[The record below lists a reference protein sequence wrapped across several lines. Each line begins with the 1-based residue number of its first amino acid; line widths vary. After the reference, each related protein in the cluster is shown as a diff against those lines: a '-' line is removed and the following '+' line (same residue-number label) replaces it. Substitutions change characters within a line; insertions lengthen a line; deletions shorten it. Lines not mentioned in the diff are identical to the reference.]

1 MKKLML
7 TILTVALLTGIAC
20 SSATSSSD
28 STGLKKISL
37 SDAPEILN
45 ISSLLPTRFA
55 QVDPASEGMSNKD
68 MGLGSDCSE
77 VQLFVSNDP
86 FQMVYGFMAIINSSI
101 EGAVFDRQLEDD
113 NSMKDMIK
121 EAILAGA
128 EEQGVQAAIPDIIVS
143 HPDIGDSSIFGKGSL
158 EIMGFYFGFDILFFR
173 NNKVYIFL
181 YSLSMSSDEVDL
193 LAISKEI
200 GKRVNNYSQ

>member
-1 MKKLML
+1 MKKLVL
-7 TILTVALLTGIAC
+7 IILTLTLFTGIAC
-20 SSATSSSD
+20 SSNQST
-28 STGLKKISL
+28 TGLKKISL
-37 SDAPEILN
+37 SDATEILDIN
-45 ISSLLPTRFA
+45 ALLPDRFA

-86 FQMVYGFMAIINSSI
+86 FQMVYGFMAIIDSSI

-128 EEQGVQAAIPDIIVS
+128 EEQGVQAAIPDILVS
-143 HPDIGDSSIFGKGSL
+143 HPDIGDSSIYGKGSL
-158 EIMGFYFGFDILFFR
+158 EILGFYFGFDILFFR

-181 YSLSMSSDEVDL
+181 YSLSMTSDEVDL
-193 LAISKEI
+193 LAISKEV
-200 GKRVNNYSQ
+200 GNRVNNYSQ

>member
-1 MKKLML
+1 MKKLLLLSL
-7 TILTVALLTGIAC
+7 TLTLLAGIAC
-20 SSATSSSD
+20 SSTQSGS
-28 STGLKKISL
+28 GLKKISL

-45 ISSLLPTRFA
+45 ISSLIPNRFA

-86 FQMVYGFMAIINSSI
+86 FQMIYGFMAIINSSV

-128 EEQGVQAAIPDIIVS
+128 QEEGVQAAIPDIIVS

-193 LAISKEI
+193 LTISKEV
-200 GKRVNNYSQ
+200 GNRVAKYSQ

>member
-1 MKKLML
+1 MKKLVL
-7 TILTVALLTGIAC
+7 IILTLTLFTGIAC
-20 SSATSSSD
+20 SSTQSTS
-28 STGLKKISL
+28 GLKKISL
-37 SDAPEILN
+37 SDATEILDIN
-45 ISSLLPTRFA
+45 ALLPDRFA

-86 FQMVYGFMAIINSSI
+86 FQMVYGFMAIIDSSI

-128 EEQGVQAAIPDIIVS
+128 EEQGVQAAIPDILVS

-158 EIMGFYFGFDILFFR
+158 EILGFYFGFDILFFR

-181 YSLSMSSDEVDL
+181 YSLSMTSDEVDL
-193 LAISKEI
+193 MSISKEV
-200 GKRVNNYSQ
+200 GNRVSAYSQ

>member
-7 TILTVALLTGIAC
+7 IILTLALFTGIAC
-20 SSATSSSD
+20 SSTQSTS
-28 STGLKKISL
+28 GLKKISL
-37 SDAPEILN
+37 SDATEILDIN
-45 ISSLLPTRFA
+45 ALLPDRFA

-77 VQLFVSNDP
+77 VQLFVSTDP
-86 FQMVYGFMAIINSSI
+86 FQMVYGFMAIIDSSI

-128 EEQGVQAAIPDIIVS
+128 EEQGVQAAIPDILVS
-143 HPDIGDSSIFGKGSL
+143 HPDIGDSSIYGKGSL
-158 EIMGFYFGFDILFFR
+158 EILGFYFGFDILFFR

-181 YSLSMSSDEVDL
+181 YSLSMTSDEVDL
-193 LAISKEI
+193 LAISKEV
-200 GKRVNNYSQ
+200 GNRVSAYSQ

>member
-1 MKKLML
+1 VKKLVL
-7 TILTVALLTGIAC
+7 IILTLILFTGIAC
-20 SSATSSSD
+20 SSTQST
-28 STGLKKISL
+28 TGLKKISL
-37 SDAPEILN
+37 SDATEILDIN
-45 ISSLLPTRFA
+45 ALLPDRFA

-86 FQMVYGFMAIINSSI
+86 FQMVYGFMAIIDSSI

-128 EEQGVQAAIPDIIVS
+128 EEQGVQAAIPDIFVS
-143 HPDIGDSSIFGKGSL
+143 HPDIGDSSIYGKGSL

-181 YSLSMSSDEVDL
+181 YSLSMTSDEVDL
-193 LAISKEI
+193 MAISKEV
-200 GKRVNNYSQ
+200 GNRVSAYSQ

>member
-1 MKKLML
+1 VKKLVL
-7 TILTVALLTGIAC
+7 IILTLTLFTGIAC
-20 SSATSSSD
+20 SSTQSTS
-28 STGLKKISL
+28 GLKKISL
-37 SDAPEILN
+37 SDATEILDIN
-45 ISSLLPTRFA
+45 ALLPDRFA

-86 FQMVYGFMAIINSSI
+86 FQMVYGFMAIIDSSI

-128 EEQGVQAAIPDIIVS
+128 EEQGVQAAIPDILVS

-158 EIMGFYFGFDILFFR
+158 EILGFYFGFDILFFR

-181 YSLSMSSDEVDL
+181 YSLSMTSDEVDL
-193 LAISKEI
+193 MSISKEV
-200 GKRVNNYSQ
+200 GNRVSAYSQ

>member
-1 MKKLML
+1 VKKLVL
-7 TILTVALLTGIAC
+7 IILTLTLFTGIAC
-20 SSATSSSD
+20 SSTQSTS
-28 STGLKKISL
+28 GLKKISL
-37 SDAPEILN
+37 SDATEILDIN
-45 ISSLLPTRFA
+45 ALLPDRFA

-86 FQMVYGFMAIINSSI
+86 FQMVYGFMAIIDSSI

-128 EEQGVQAAIPDIIVS
+128 EEQGVQAAIPDILVS
-143 HPDIGDSSIFGKGSL
+143 HP
-158 EIMGFYFGFDILFFR
+158 E
-173 NNKVYIFL
+173 
-181 YSLSMSSDEVDL
+181 
-193 LAISKEI
+193 
-200 GKRVNNYSQ
+200 

>member
-1 MKKLML
+1 MKKLVL
-7 TILTVALLTGIAC
+7 IILTFTLFTGIAC
-20 SSATSSSD
+20 SSSTSSSD

-37 SDAPEILN
+37 SDAPQILDIN
-45 ISSLLPTRFA
+45 NLLPDRFA
-55 QVDPASEGMSNKD
+55 QVDSASEGMSNKD

-121 EAILAGA
+121 EAILTGA
-128 EEQGVQAAIPDIIVS
+128 EEEGVQAAIPDIAVS
-143 HPDIGDSSIFGKGSL
+143 HPDIGDSSIYGKGSL

-193 LAISKEI
+193 LAISKEV

>member
-1 MKKLML
+1 VKKLVL
-7 TILTVALLTGIAC
+7 IILTLTLFTGIAC
-20 SSATSSSD
+20 SSTQSTS
-28 STGLKKISL
+28 GLKKISL

-45 ISSLLPTRFA
+45 ITSLLPARFA
-55 QVDPASEGMSNKD
+55 QVDPANEGMSNKD

-86 FQMVYGFMAIINSSI
+86 FQMVYGFMTIINSSI

-128 EEQGVQAAIPDIIVS
+128 EEEGVQAAIPDITVS
-143 HPDIGDSSIFGKGSL
+143 HPDLGDSSIYGKGSL

-181 YSLSMSSDEVDL
+181 YSLSMTSDEIDL
-193 LAISKEI
+193 LAISKEV
-200 GKRVNNYSQ
+200 GNRVSNYSQ

>member
-1 MKKLML
+1 MKKLVL
-7 TILTVALLTGIAC
+7 IILTLILFTGIAC
-20 SSATSSSD
+20 SSTQST
-28 STGLKKISL
+28 TGLKKISL
-37 SDAPEILN
+37 SDATEILDIN
-45 ISSLLPTRFA
+45 ALLPARFA

-86 FQMVYGFMAIINSSI
+86 FQMVYGFMAIIDSSI

-128 EEQGVQAAIPDIIVS
+128 QEQGVQAAIPDIIVS
-143 HPDIGDSSIFGKGSL
+143 HPDIGDSSIYGKGSL

-181 YSLSMSSDEVDL
+181 YSLSMTSDEVDL
-193 LAISKEI
+193 LAISKEV
-200 GKRVNNYSQ
+200 GNRVSVYSQ